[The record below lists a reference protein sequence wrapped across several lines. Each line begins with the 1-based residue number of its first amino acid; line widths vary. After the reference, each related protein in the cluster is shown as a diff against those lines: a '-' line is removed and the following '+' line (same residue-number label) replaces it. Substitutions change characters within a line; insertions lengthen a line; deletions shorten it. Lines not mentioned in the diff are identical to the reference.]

1 VTSPD
6 LLLDLAWLPVAPAD
20 LRARVAAA
28 GDADAI
34 AALAG
39 FALNGNQ
46 LDRLGRRIAA
56 LRAGGMA
63 PGRLATVR
71 LGVVGNGTLDLIAP
85 QIVASAAR
93 HGVLVEAVVA
103 GFGQITQEALDP
115 ASTINR
121 AGCDAV
127 LLVLDHR
134 GLPFSHGVAADPAGE
149 VAAALATI
157 AQARA
162 GFAAHSGAILIA
174 ATLAP
179 PAEALFGSL
188 DRAVPGSLRAR
199 IAAFNAGLAEQAGAS
214 GGGIVLLDVAALAET
229 VGLAAWHA
237 PREWHLAKMAF
248 SARAMPLYADH
259 VGRLLGAL
267 RGKARRVL
275 VLDLDNTLW
284 GGVIGDDGIAGV
296 KLGQGDPVGESFLA
310 LQQYALDLHARGIV
324 LAVSSKNDDAI
335 ARACVRDH
343 PDMLL
348 RETHFAVFQ
357 ANWND
362 KARNLE
368 AIAST
373 LSLGLDALVFVD
385 DNPAERALVRDRLP
399 MVAVPEMPEDP
410 ALYTRTVASA
420 GYFEATAFSAEDRA
434 RTAFYADNAQRVAL
448 QSAAG
453 SLDDYLASLAMEIRF
468 APFDAVGRER
478 IAQLIAKSNQFN
490 LTTRRYSVAEVA
502 GLEADPAVFTL
513 QVRLSDRFGDNG
525 MISVLIAR
533 AVPPDSGAPDT
544 WAIDTWLMS
553 CRVLGR
559 RVEEMVL
566 GELSAHA
573 RAVGVAWLTGSY
585 RPTGRNALVAEHY
598 AKLGFDLIASD
609 PDGTT
614 HWRRASD
621 APRAPAPMTVV

>member
-1 VTSPD
+1 MLPVTRLDP
-6 LLLDLAWLPVAPAD
+6 LLDLAWLPPAPAD
-20 LRARVAAA
+20 WRARVAAA
-28 GDADAI
+28 ADAG
-34 AALAG
+34 AVMALAG
-39 FALNGNQ
+39 HALGGNA

-56 LRAGGMA
+56 LRAEGMA
-63 PGRLATVR
+63 PDKMATIR
-71 LGVVGNGTLDLIAP
+71 LGLVGNGTLDLIAP

-93 HGVLVEAVVA
+93 HGVLAEVVVA
-103 GFGQITQEALDP
+103 GFGQVTQEALDP
-115 ASTINR
+115 VSTINR
-121 AGCDAV
+121 ARCDAV
-127 LLVLDHR
+127 LLMLDHR
-134 GLPFSHGVAADPAGE
+134 ALPFSPGVADDPAGE
-149 VAAALATI
+149 VTAALAVI
-157 AQARA
+157 EQARN
-162 GFAAHSGAILIA
+162 GFAAHGGAIVIA

-179 PAEALFGSL
+179 PAESLFGSL
-188 DRAVPGSLRAR
+188 DRAVAGSLRAR
-199 IAAFNAGLAEQAGAS
+199 LAAFNAGLAAQAAAS
-214 GGGIVLLDVAALAET
+214 GGAMVLLDVAALAET
-229 VGLAAWHA
+229 VGLATWHA

-248 SARAMPLYADH
+248 SARAMPLFADH

-310 LQQYALDLHARGIV
+310 LQQYALDLHARGVV

-335 ARACVRDH
+335 ARAAVRDH

-348 RETHFAVFQ
+348 REAHFAVFQ

-368 AIAST
+368 AIAEA

-399 MVAVPEMPEDP
+399 MVAVPELPEDP
-410 ALYTRTVASA
+410 ALYARTVALA
-420 GYFEATAFSAEDRA
+420 GYFEAAAFSAEDRA
-434 RTAFYADNAQRVAL
+434 RTAFYADNARRVAL

-468 APFDAVGRER
+468 APFDAIGRER

-502 GLEADPAVFTL
+502 ALEADPSVFTL

-533 AVPPDSGAPDT
+533 AVAADT
-544 WAIDTWLMS
+544 WDIDTWLMS

-573 RAVGVAWLTGSY
+573 RAAGAAWLTGTY

-609 PDGTT
+609 EDGTT
-614 HWRRASD
+614 HWRRSTD
-621 APRAPAPMTVV
+621 APRAPAPMTVG